1 MSNNTENV
9 SDENEL
15 NALNAIATLL
25 VNGENILL
33 WAIQRRL
40 FALFNRRELVVVTEN
55 RFLYIKRGLFG
66 GFDVYDTRW
75 QDLID
80 STVKVGVFSSDL
92 FITVS
97 GSSNLVSQ
105 QQASGFVKITGLRT
119 EQTAAVYRYSQS
131 MEQVWRERR
140 RVREMEEMRA
150 SSGGININTSPNIQ
164 SSQGQSSALERL
176 TQAKDLLDKGLIS
189 DAQYEEIKAKITSTM

>member
-15 NALNAIATLL
+15 NALNAIDTLL

-66 GFDVYDTRW
+66 GFDV
-75 QDLID
+75 
-80 STVKVGVFSSDL
+80 
-92 FITVS
+92 
-97 GSSNLVSQ
+97 
-105 QQASGFVKITGLRT
+105 
-119 EQTAAVYRYSQS
+119 
-131 MEQVWRERR
+131 
-140 RVREMEEMRA
+140 
-150 SSGGININTSPNIQ
+150 
-164 SSQGQSSALERL
+164 
-176 TQAKDLLDKGLIS
+176 
-189 DAQYEEIKAKITSTM
+189 

>member
-55 RFLYIKRGLFG
+55 RFLYVRRGLFG
-66 GFDVYDTRW
+66 GFDIYDTRW

-80 STVKVGVFSSDL
+80 SSVKVGIFSSDL

-97 GSSNLVSQ
+97 GTSNLVSQ
-105 QQASGFVKITGLRT
+105 QTALGFVKITGLRT

-150 SSGGININTSPNIQ
+150 SSGGININNSPNTQ
-164 SSQGQSSALERL
+164 SSQGQSSAFERL

>member
-80 STVKVGVFSSDL
+80 SSVKVGIFSSDL

-97 GSSNLVSQ
+97 GASNLVSQ
-105 QQASGFVKITGLRT
+105 QKALGFVKITGLRT
-119 EQTAAVYRYSQS
+119 EQTAAIYRYSQS

-150 SSGGININTSPNIQ
+150 RSGGVNINTSPNAQ

>member
-1 MSNNTENV
+1 M
-9 SDENEL
+9 
-15 NALNAIATLL
+15 
-25 VNGENILL
+25 
-33 WAIQRRL
+33 
-40 FALFNRRELVVVTEN
+40 
-55 RFLYIKRGLFG
+55 
-66 GFDVYDTRW
+66 
-75 QDLID
+75 ID